1 MNFLFL
7 LFLCF
12 TFKIIDCSSL
22 NQQHE
27 DLATISIDTRA
38 SIAETD
44 EDYIC
49 ATMDF
54 YMFIPEPASLLDVDL
69 NNKILINAV
78 KAFSPLILRLG
89 GTLEDKLSYE
99 EKGQKQCVGFVP
111 DLAEMFEFKPA
122 CLPMARWDQL
132 NNFFDQTGVKVVFGL
147 NALYGKKIVNGIT
160 QGLWDSSNAET
171 LIRHTVNKGYNKIIG
186 WELGNELNGAGVGAS
201 VPSDQYAK
209 DVNTLQ
215 NLVQKIYNSSQNKPI
230 VLGPGGF
237 FNSLTWFED
246 FLKKSTNTLQA
257 VTHHVYNLGPGEDE
271 HMMNKIFDP
280 VYLDTGAQVYLDLQ
294 NLLRKL
300 KSPIVAWVGEAGG
313 AWHGG
318 HDLVTN
324 VFASG
329 FWFLDQLG
337 MAATFNTK
345 AFCRQALI
353 GGHYGLLNTTT
364 FLPNPDYYNALL
376 WHRLMG
382 KQVLATKVFSTYL
395 CRFRV
400 QLPFCWRSFEL
411 FLKIQRYNVE
421 KPNNF
426 NVTNFVLQEGITL
439 LIINLDNKPFKISV
453 ETQDGPITNPSKP
466 TITTEVYQ
474 LTAPNA
480 DLRSKTVLL
489 NGQALLLTSLGEI
502 PQLIPQKVSYGS
514 TIDVAAYSIVFV
526 HFPEISSPACKM

>member
-27 DLATISIDTRA
+27 DLATISIDTKA

-111 DLAEMFEFKPA
+111 DPAEMFEFKPA

-294 NLLRKL
+294 NLLGKL

-382 KQVLATKVFSTYL
+382 KQVLATKVIGN
-395 CRFRV
+395 
-400 QLPFCWRSFEL
+400 P
-411 FLKIQRYNVE
+411 KIRAYTHCSKQS
-421 KPNNF
+421 
-426 NVTNFVLQEGITL
+426 EGITL